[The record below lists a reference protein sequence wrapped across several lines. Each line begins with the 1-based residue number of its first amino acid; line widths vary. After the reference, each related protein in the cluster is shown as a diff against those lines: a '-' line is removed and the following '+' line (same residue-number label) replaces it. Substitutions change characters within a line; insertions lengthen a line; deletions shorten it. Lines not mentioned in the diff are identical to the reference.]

1 VIYYKFKFSKL
12 HAKENRS
19 ENQPCDDSAIAP
31 KDY

>member
-19 ENQPCDDSAIAP
+19 ENQPCDSAIAP